1 MAAIWLAV
9 SGVFLV
15 TLWHDPSMAVR
26 GDDYWAMSNWF
37 SSLGPYPYSH
47 FGPGYPFLI
56 YLLRSLGGTMFA
68 LLVLQKLMI
77 ATTGY
82 LIYRIGRLLALPA
95 AAAVAAGF
103 AFTLFPIAQATS
115 SLFFAET
122 FYLLLIVL
130 AAWLFLDA
138 GRLKGRPLLMRLI
151 LTFLLLGLT
160 ALVRGNA
167 LVLLVVFAAIG
178 VFRFPF
184 RPLVVAAVIGGMPI
198 LGWSAMNY
206 HWYGHFKPT
215 SSGDANVAA
224 LLVGPVMS
232 ELEGRPRI
240 AGPEAWFDGRWQD
253 HAPNLF
259 EFSLMARKKATAY
272 ALEHP
277 VPVVVGNV
285 KGWFHSLLGPA
296 QADIGQLTGPAATW
310 VVGLSLAVRGALL
323 LGLIGF
329 FLCGTWRG
337 QKLYAALLLGLLFA
351 QVLPA
356 GAAGYARFGFPMDA
370 FSVLALALLVM
381 QFRRRPSRAL
391 RGPRSGATVP
401 AR

>member
-37 SSLGPYPYSH
+37 SSLEPYPYSH

-224 LLVGPVMS
+224 SLVGPGDV
-232 ELEGRPRI
+232 R
-240 AGPEAWFDGRWQD
+240 
-253 HAPNLF
+253 
-259 EFSLMARKKATAY
+259 ARRTAS
-272 ALEHP
+272 H
-277 VPVVVGNV
+277 
-285 KGWFHSLLGPA
+285 
-296 QADIGQLTGPAATW
+296 
-310 VVGLSLAVRGALL
+310 
-323 LGLIGF
+323 
-329 FLCGTWRG
+329 
-337 QKLYAALLLGLLFA
+337 
-351 QVLPA
+351 
-356 GAAGYARFGFPMDA
+356 
-370 FSVLALALLVM
+370 
-381 QFRRRPSRAL
+381 RRS
-391 RGPRSGATVP
+391 
-401 AR
+401 